1 MTAPIIPLFKGSGKQ
16 PDSAAR
22 GTRPS
27 SQPSRGPESHPPRL
41 GADFREVGLWL
52 LIAALVVACI
62 LIGAL

>member
-1 MTAPIIPLFKGSGKQ
+1 MTAPIPLFKPNSGKQ

-27 SQPSRGPESHPPRL
+27 SQPSRGPESHPNRL
-41 GADFREVGLWL
+41 GADLGEVGLWL

-62 LIGAL
+62 LVGTL

>member
-22 GTRPS
+22 GTR
-27 SQPSRGPESHPPRL
+27 QVQQYGGPESHPPRL

-62 LIGAL
+62 LVGAL